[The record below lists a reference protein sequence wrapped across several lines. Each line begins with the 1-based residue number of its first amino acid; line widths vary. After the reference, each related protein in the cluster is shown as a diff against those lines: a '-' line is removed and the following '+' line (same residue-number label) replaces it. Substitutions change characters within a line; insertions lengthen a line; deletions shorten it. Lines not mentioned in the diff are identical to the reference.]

1 MEVVKLQN
9 IKVQNAVLVSGLT
22 HSEIDNEVFDFLKQ
36 FGSVARLVEVPSAG
50 KEVKVIVEF
59 QHEATV
65 KELEKQHL
73 PLNRVCTANPQVVHY
88 VQSLMSVYSSEVSAS
103 ATVAYLTELKD
114 LAQRS
119 SKSFEDILRE
129 ELARIGESVG
139 RETQD
144 NGTETPAEPA
154 PTPLTDEPQ
163 VMPPISLADEE
174 ASSVSIT
181 SQTAEVVTEIT
192 SHEDGKMH
200 SPQTP
205 AELHSTP
212 EVQRVIVEH
221 IVRSNEM
228 APHSNLSY
236 KLKPFS
242 GRVPHP
248 AFEVDYDA
256 WRSSVEFC
264 LNDPV
269 ISDTQVVRKIV
280 ESLSPPAAHI
290 VKSLGPKATPKAYL
304 KLLDSA
310 YATVEDGDE
319 LFARF
324 LNTNQNVGEKASDYL
339 QRLHTTLSSV
349 ISREG
354 IVPSD
359 ADKQLLR
366 QFCRGCWDSPLLLSL
381 QLEQRKTDP
390 PSFAEFLLLLRTE
403 ENKQASKATRMKQ
416 HLGITKTRA
425 LSHVQ
430 TTLMSSMDS
439 FDTTSDPDS
448 VSYAAHNDLKKE
460 IADLRAQIAQLKTC
474 TTEKPVKKA
483 SKETKKQLQK
493 TQNESAMKE
502 IKPERKEMKQ
512 ITATLHKPKP
522 WYCFRCGEDAHIA
535 SSCNND
541 PNPALVEAKRRALRE
556 KQRVWEISNTPDLSD
571 LN

>member
-1 MEVVKLQN
+1 MKL
-9 IKVQNAVLVSGLT
+9 
-22 HSEIDNEVFDFLKQ
+22 
-36 FGSVARLVEVPSAG
+36 
-50 KEVKVIVEF
+50 
-59 QHEATV
+59 V

-73 PLNRVCTANPQVVHY
+73 PLHRACTANLQIVHH
-88 VQSLMSVYSSEVSAS
+88 VQSLGSVYSSEVSAS

-139 RETQD
+139 RETQVND
-144 NGTETPAEPA
+144 TETPAEPA
-154 PTPLTDEPQ
+154 PTPLTDEPR
-163 VMPPISLADEE
+163 VMPPISDED

-181 SQTAEVVTEIT
+181 PQTAEAVIEIT

-200 SPQTP
+200 SPQPP

-228 APHSNLSY
+228 ASQSNLSY

-280 ESLSPPAAHI
+280 ESLSSPAANI
-290 VKSLGPKATPKAYL
+290 VKSLGPKATPKAFL

-354 IVPSD
+354 IVPND

-366 QFCRGCWDSPLLLSL
+366 QFCHGCWDSPLLMSL
-381 QLEQRKTDP
+381 QLEQHKTDP

-403 ENKQASKATRMKQ
+403 EDKQASKATRMK

-448 VSYAAHNDLKKE
+448 VSSAAHNDLKKE
-460 IADLRAQIAQLKTC
+460 IADLHAEIAQLKAC
-474 TTEKPVKKA
+474 SIEKPVKKA

-522 WYCFRCGEDAHIA
+522 WYCFRCCEDAHIA

-541 PNPALVEAKRRALRE
+541 PNPVLVEAKRRALRE
-556 KQRVWEISNTPDLSD
+556 KQRVWEISNTPDISD